1 MNVFTPEYET
11 DFSMDWL
18 KGNAPVYHIF
28 RRLQQLGKGYRNS
41 VTIHWQVEYEAARCH
56 LKYETKNIEEQS
68 VTAPGKS
75 SDSSGQD
82 SPQKLCLSDVKSWK
96 EYIYIIMYMYFCRS
110 MRTLWF
116 RGDEL
121 FISCINFFQICISG
135 FTIHCITQYLL
146 KCTCSSTCQSF
157 RMTGCRRM
165 SILDASFV
173 NVTVLHS
180 FHWLFISLSLIVRK
194 YEWICEEK
202 NKYCLYIFTFD
213 IYSICHWKHLVWKDL
228 FWTIIFWIVDSQHR
242 YIDLM
247 ISLYTY
253 M

>member
-1 MNVFTPEYET
+1 MKLQNIIW
-11 DFSMDWL
+11 SL
-18 KGNAPVYHIF
+18 KQKTSKKKASELLVKVLVRLVKNLHRNFVYLMLKVGRSIYTCTYVHV
-28 RRLQQLGKGYRNS
+28 LMQ
-41 VTIHWQVEYEAARCH
+41 
-56 LKYETKNIEEQS
+56 KYE
-68 VTAPGKS
+68 
-75 SDSSGQD
+75 DSLIQGR
-82 SPQKLCLSDVKSWK
+82 WI
-96 EYIYIIMYMYFCRS
+96 IYFLY
-110 MRTLWF
+110 
-116 RGDEL
+116 E
-121 FISCINFFQICISG
+121 FIQICFSG

-202 NKYCLYIFTFD
+202 NKCCLYIFTFD

>member
-1 MNVFTPEYET
+1 MKLQNVIW
-11 DFSMDWL
+11 SL
-18 KGNAPVYHIF
+18 KQKTSKNKASQLLVKVLVRLVKNLHRNFVYLMLKAGRSIYTYVHVL
-28 RRLQQLGKGYRNS
+28 LQ
-41 VTIHWQVEYEAARCH
+41 
-56 LKYETKNIEEQS
+56 KYE
-68 VTAPGKS
+68 
-75 SDSSGQD
+75 DSLIQGR
-82 SPQKLCLSDVKSWK
+82 WI
-96 EYIYIIMYMYFCRS
+96 IYFLY
-110 MRTLWF
+110 
-116 RGDEL
+116 E
-121 FISCINFFQICISG
+121 FIQICFSG

-194 YEWICEEK
+194 NEWICEEK
-202 NKYCLYIFTFD
+202 NKCCLYIFTFD

>member
-1 MNVFTPEYET
+1 MKLQDVIW
-11 DFSMDWL
+11 SL
-18 KGNAPVYHIF
+18 KQKTSKNKASQLLVKVLVRLVKNLHRNFVYLMLKVGRSIYTYVHVL
-28 RRLQQLGKGYRNS
+28 LQ
-41 VTIHWQVEYEAARCH
+41 
-56 LKYETKNIEEQS
+56 KYE
-68 VTAPGKS
+68 
-75 SDSSGQD
+75 DSLIQGR
-82 SPQKLCLSDVKSWK
+82 WI
-96 EYIYIIMYMYFCRS
+96 IYFLY
-110 MRTLWF
+110 
-116 RGDEL
+116 E
-121 FISCINFFQICISG
+121 FIQICFSG

-194 YEWICEEK
+194 NEWICEEK
-202 NKYCLYIFTFD
+202 NKCCLYIFTFD